1 MDEEKSI
8 LVILTVSR
16 MSIEP
21 PKDFE
26 PFWIKHLEQSIVRIT
41 EGITA
46 KSHGDFDSVGHLFN
60 FEVKKSIQTF
70 NEDLSPPVY
79 FWYGGYQ
86 IIKYRKGVFYNVP
99 EKFSQESLESLK
111 ELFDSLPEEDPAVDI
126 VVTKVTVS
134 LRGVPFMIIG
144 TKNT

>member
-8 LVILTVSR
+8 LVMLAVSR

-41 EGITA
+41 EPLTP
-46 KSHGDFDSVGHLFN
+46 KSHGDFDSVGHLFS
-60 FEVKKSIQTF
+60 FEVKKAIQLF

-79 FWYGGYQ
+79 FWYGGYH
-86 IIKYRKGVFYNVP
+86 IMKFRRGMFYDVP
-99 EKFSQESLESLK
+99 EGFNQESLESLK
-111 ELFDSLPEEDPAVDI
+111 EIFDSIPEENPVVDI
-126 VVTKVTVS
+126 VITKVTVS

>member
-8 LVILTVSR
+8 LVLLAVSR

-26 PFWIKHLEQSIVRIT
+26 PFWIKHLEQSIVRIS
-41 EGITA
+41 EPLIPN
-46 KSHGDFDSVGHLFN
+46 SHGNFDSVGHLFS
-60 FEVKKSIQTF
+60 FEVKKAIQLF

-79 FWYGGYQ
+79 FWYAGYS
-86 IIKYRKGVFYNVP
+86 IMKYRNGTFFNVP
-99 EKFSQESLESLK
+99 EGFNQESLESLK
-111 ELFDSLPEEDPAVDI
+111 ELFDSLPEENPAVDI
-126 VVTKVTVS
+126 VITKVTVS